1 MADIQGVQGLVET
14 LKAEVERLKDQ
25 LAATDA
31 RASDEGAK
39 TAQAINAFE
48 ALAQRLEAMA
58 EAKHLSLLSLTQSL
72 VRKLKMACFAAL
84 ELAAR
89 DAQQSPRRNSCS

>member
-14 LKAEVERLKDQ
+14 LKAEVERLRDQ

-31 RASDEGAK
+31 RASDEAAK
-39 TAQAINAFE
+39 TAQAITVFE

-58 EAKHLSLLSLTQSL
+58 EAKRQSL
-72 VRKLKMACFAAL
+72 WRW
-84 ELAAR
+84 
-89 DAQQSPRRNSCS
+89 RRSAD